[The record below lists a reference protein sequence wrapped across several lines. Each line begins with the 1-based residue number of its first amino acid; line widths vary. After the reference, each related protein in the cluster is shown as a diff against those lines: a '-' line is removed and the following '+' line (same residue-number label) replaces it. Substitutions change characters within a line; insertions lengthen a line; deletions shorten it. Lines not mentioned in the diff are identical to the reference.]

1 MVTLK
6 ILSVDN
12 QSENVKNQGFL
23 VPILSI
29 FWVNR
34 EFEMRK
40 NGRSPFSEFQTRGL
54 RNKMRDKVPETPV

>member
-1 MVTLK
+1 LK
-6 ILSVDN
+6 IFSSKN
-12 QSENVKNQGFL
+12 QKPKNQGFL